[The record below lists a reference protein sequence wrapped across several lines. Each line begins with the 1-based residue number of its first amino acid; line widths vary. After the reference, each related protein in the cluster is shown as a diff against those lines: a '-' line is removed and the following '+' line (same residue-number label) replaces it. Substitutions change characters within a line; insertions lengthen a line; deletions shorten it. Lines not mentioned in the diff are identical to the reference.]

1 MKTRLLVS
9 SALVLIVAVLLLPA
23 GAMSAVLYKG
33 TFGPA
38 GTHRGKGTVTVVSG
52 KQGARVL
59 KLSRDFAAFNAVTLH
74 LWLAT
79 NPSGATKRDLGFMRA
94 RGAQAFTVPKGL
106 NLGRY
111 RWVIAWCVDFNTPIT
126 DAALLR
132 A

>member
-1 MKTRLLVS
+1 MKIRLLVS

-23 GAMSAVLYKG
+23 GAMSAALYKG

-74 LWLAT
+74 LWLART
-79 NPSGATKRDLGFMRA
+79 HPAPRSATSGSCERA
-94 RGAQAFTVPKGL
+94 
-106 NLGRY
+106 GR
-111 RWVIAWCVDFNTPIT
+111 RRSQSR
-126 DAALLR
+126 R